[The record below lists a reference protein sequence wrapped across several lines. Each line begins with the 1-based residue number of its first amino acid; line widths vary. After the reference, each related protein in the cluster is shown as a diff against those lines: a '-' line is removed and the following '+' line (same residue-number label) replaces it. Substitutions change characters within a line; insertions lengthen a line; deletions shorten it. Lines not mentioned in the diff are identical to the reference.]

1 MLISFQTY
9 RTIKR
14 TLALALHARRD
25 SHGEQHLNTLALLIC
40 GIVGAGH
47 VQFAQIADH
56 VPIRGRKNESLIT
69 RFRRW
74 VKHDAITPEALWLP
88 FARAVVAGLVHAPL
102 TIVLDGTVA
111 GRGCVVLMAS
121 VLYQGRAIPLLWT
134 VVKGKKGHLPQDVHC
149 ALIER
154 LEEVVPP
161 TATVV
166 VLGDGEFDGVE
177 LLATIRAAG
186 WEYVCRTASNI
197 TIYAY
202 DRVFTVGDLPVARGK
217 SVAIADVEMTLARYG
232 PVLVVGVWDDDQDA
246 PIYLISSL
254 TAADAALAHY
264 RVRFRIECLFA
275 NHKSRGFHIH
285 QSQLSDPARLA
296 RLLIATS
303 LAYLWLHA
311 VAVFAQEQDWVSQ
324 FHRTDRCDLSLF
336 QIGLRALRYAHREGK
351 RVPVC
356 FRLPANPSA
365 TLEQANGF
373 SVR

>member
-1 MLISFQTY
+1 MPISFQTY

-14 TLALALHARRD
+14 TLAHALHTRRN
-25 SHGEQHLNTLALLIC
+25 SHDEQHLNTLALLIC
-40 GIVGAGH
+40 GIVSARH
-47 VQFAQIADH
+47 VQFAQLADH
-56 VPIRGRKNESLIT
+56 VPIRGRKNESVIT

-88 FARAVVAGLVHAPL
+88 FASAVVAGLAQSPL
-102 TIVLDGTVA
+102 MILLDGTTA

-134 VVKGKKGHLPQDVHC
+134 VVKGKKGHLPQAVHC

-154 LEEVVPP
+154 LQNVIPT

-177 LLATIRAAG
+177 LQARIHAAG
-186 WEYVCRTASNI
+186 WDYVCRTASNI

-202 DRVFTVGDLPVARGK
+202 DRVFTVGDLPIAHGK

-232 PVLVVGVWDDDQDA
+232 PVLLMGVWDDDQDA

-254 TAADAALAHY
+254 TDAETAAKYY

-285 QSQLSDPARLA
+285 KSHLSDPARLA

-303 LAYLWLHA
+303 LAYLWVHT

-324 FHRTDRCDLSLF
+324 FHRSDRCDLSLF
-336 QIGLRALRYAHREGK
+336 QIGIRALLYAHREGK
-351 RVPVC
+351 RIPVS
-356 FRLPANPSA
+356 FRFPTNACA
-365 TLEQANGF
+365 TPQETNGF